1 MESSFAKGPAGEVAS
16 CEVAPELASTEVTG
30 AATEVAAAATRS
42 AATAPAVG
50 KGQIRRRDWGQADDE
65 RRRRCDGCFAE
76 GTKSLTQKPRRAKRL
91 MANWIA
97 ARVTKAARVS
107 ARFS

>member
-1 MESSFAKGPAGEVAS
+1 MVHSISRRQLLVGSMV
-16 CEVAPELASTEVTG
+16 G
-30 AATEVAAAATRS
+30 AASLATGS
-42 AATAPAVG
+42 YG
-50 KGQIRRRDWGQADDE
+50 
-65 RRRRCDGCFAE
+65 FAQ

>member
-1 MESSFAKGPAGEVAS
+1 MADAAERLAIKRRKNDGEKKEAVALLSARCKDLGLTAMAKLLGVD
-16 CEVAPELASTEVTG
+16 
-30 AATEVAAAATRS
+30 AA
-42 AATAPAVG
+42 
-50 KGQIRRRDWGQADDE
+50 
-65 RRRRCDGCFAE
+65 
-76 GTKSLTQKPRRAKRL
+76 KSLTQKPRRAKRL

>member
-16 CEVAPELASTEVTG
+16 REVAPELASTEVTA

-50 KGQIRRRDWGQADDE
+50 KG
-65 RRRRCDGCFAE
+65 
-76 GTKSLTQKPRRAKRL
+76 
-91 MANWIA
+91 
-97 ARVTKAARVS
+97 
-107 ARFS
+107 